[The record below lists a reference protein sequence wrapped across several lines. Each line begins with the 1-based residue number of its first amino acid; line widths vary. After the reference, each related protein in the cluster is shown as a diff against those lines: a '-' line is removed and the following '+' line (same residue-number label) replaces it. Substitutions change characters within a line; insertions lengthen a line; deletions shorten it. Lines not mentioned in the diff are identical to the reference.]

1 MTPPWSL
8 TTLRRFLK
16 PYGYSPRTL
25 AAQELPGGADNLNL
39 RLDVDGEILVL
50 RQYRITPRDEI
61 AFELKLIHLLC
72 QRRFPTAPL
81 LARRDGGLMTLF
93 ARQPAALFRFVAGRH
108 PDLASDD
115 DAEQVALALA
125 RLHQLTRGLDWAD
138 ARSRTDY
145 NALVQAERYP
155 MMQGG
160 FSDDPDLTTFAAQA
174 AAFRRAF
181 VERVAPHEADLPGG
195 VVHHD
200 VNPGNILLDDR
211 GELIALLDFDEAH
224 IGPFL
229 IDLASLVHYWGL
241 ATPGALF
248 DGARVQRLLAAY
260 HARRPLLAIEW
271 QLLPDFILL
280 FYLADAANYVLRA
293 LQLDPAARPVAEC
306 HSYATFQALQRADAW
321 RAALQP
327 T

>member
-1 MTPPWSL
+1 MMTSWSL
-8 TTLRRFLK
+8 ATLRRFLK
-16 PYGYSPRTL
+16 PYGYTPRTL

-39 RLDVDGEILVL
+39 RLDMDGETLVL
-50 RQYRITPRDEI
+50 RQYRITPPDEI
-61 AFELKLIHLLC
+61 AFELELIRLLC
-72 QRRFPTAPL
+72 QHRFPTAPV
-81 LARRDGGLMTLF
+81 LARRDGGLMTFF
-93 ARQPAALFRFVAGRH
+93 ARRPAALFRFIAGRH
-108 PDLASDD
+108 PDLVSDAA
-115 DAEQVALALA
+115 AEQATLALA
-125 RLHQLTRGLDWAD
+125 RLHQLTRGLNWAY

-145 NALVQAERYP
+145 EALVRAERCSIIWGRFP
-155 MMQGG
+155 
-160 FSDDPDLTTFAAQA
+160 DDPDFSAFAAQT

-181 VERVAPHEADLPGG
+181 VERVAPYETGLPSG

-224 IGPFL
+224 VGPFL

-241 ATPGALF
+241 AAPGALF

-260 HARRPLLAIEW
+260 HAHRPLLAIEW

-293 LQLDPAARPVAEC
+293 IELDPAARPVAEC
-306 HSYATFQALQRADAW
+306 QSYATFQALQRSDAW